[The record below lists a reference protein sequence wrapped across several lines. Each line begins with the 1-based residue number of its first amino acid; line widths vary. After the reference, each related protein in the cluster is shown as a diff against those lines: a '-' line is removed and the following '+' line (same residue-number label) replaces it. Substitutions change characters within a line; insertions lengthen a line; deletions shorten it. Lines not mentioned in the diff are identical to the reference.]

1 MRLKFLIGFLLSIC
15 CNGAFCQ
22 QVTREEATAVAKT
35 ELFYTKGV
43 NANITNVHQ
52 FDSNG
57 HTLLYEVVSD
67 RGINVLVTGNK
78 KCLPVVGRYKTIDT
92 TSMFDKFESL
102 PCGLRLFLMN
112 YFNQL
117 KYCLKKTTI

>member
-1 MRLKFLIGFLLSIC
+1 M
-15 CNGAFCQ
+15 
-22 QVTREEATAVAKT
+22 AKT

-112 YFNQL
+112 YINQL